1 MLCMCM
7 CMCLLSNT
15 TPISHIPPITHYSY
29 SLLLPTTPTHSLK
42 GLKGLPNLAEI
53 DISYNTIKTLDGLE
67 HNPTLKILRCNHN
80 HLTTLRIP
88 MTYSQQHNTKKTT
101 TTTTIAKGNGNGSG
115 STTLNRNSNSNS
127 NNNNK
132 KIKSSAVIVDSN
144 YSQSVGLQLLSDV
157 YVNGNR
163 LKGLSGLETLG
174 PNIETLD
181 LSGNKITR
189 SALFDEVL
197 TATTTTTAGGA
208 NANAGT
214 IECGLKLLINSQ
226 KLAEVRFSMNPCR

>member
-1 MLCMCM
+1 M
-7 CMCLLSNT
+7 
-15 TPISHIPPITHYSY
+15 
-29 SLLLPTTPTHSLK
+29 
-42 GLKGLPNLAEI
+42 
-53 DISYNTIKTLDGLE
+53 
-67 HNPTLKILRCNHN
+67 
-80 HLTTLRIP
+80 TTLRIP

-101 TTTTIAKGNGNGSG
+101 TIAKDNGSGSG

-127 NNNNK
+127 NSNSNNNKNHK

-197 TATTTTTAGGA
+197 TATTTTTTTTAGGA